1 VEPAEFAFGVVLVL
15 LLVGLAGYFA
25 WRQRATLREL
35 REHPEMP
42 AEDRRFLRNQVIRR
56 LLCSALMVV
65 LAGMLVGWYF
75 MAPTFSE
82 LFQQGR
88 EAWAAAE
95 EQVFTERQEDFRR
108 RMVAYWCVALLVLF
122 AIIAV
127 AGADAWAIG
136 RYGLRH
142 RRQLRDERQQTLL
155 ELEAARR
162 RHQGNGQG

>member
-1 VEPAEFAFGVVLVL
+1 VEPAEFAFGVVLVV

-25 WRQRATLREL
+25 WRQRSTLREL

-42 AEDRRFLRNQVIRR
+42 EEDRLFLRNQVIRR
-56 LLCSALMVV
+56 LLCSFLMLV

-82 LFQQGR
+82 LFQEGR
-88 EAWAAAE
+88 ERWAAAE

-108 RMVAYWCVALLVLF
+108 QMVAYWCVALLVLF

-155 ELEAARR
+155 ELQAARR